1 MLKKLLVRYKDR
13 SKDSKYFFSNKYRSE
28 TITQPKSNNLHY
40 MINPAFRN
48 INTIQMEGG
57 GTKGPLPTSFFP
69 VTSTITGISFNC
81 LTFSFNPFATL
92 A

>member
-13 SKDSKYFFSNKYRSE
+13 SKDSKYFFSNKYRSA
-28 TITQPKSNNLHY
+28 TITQPKNSNLHY

-48 INTIQMEGG
+48 INTIEMEGG
-57 GTKGPLPTSFFP
+57 GTKGSLPTSFFH